1 MAGTIDDIYSPSWH
15 QAVMVFGQ
23 FTAITL
29 SKIAFLRI
37 FLEIEERKKMTTIR
51 ELAVTTERSEN
62 VHQNSLKLQ
71 ELLQEREEIIRQLA
85 LFNKTAGMGALV
97 ASLAHEL
104 NQPLTAIQLNAE
116 LIDSA
121 FTQDSAD
128 ALSDASIKEAMVDL
142 MKDNQRAAT
151 IIKTLRNMFGGGRK
165 SLSSFDLN
173 ELVNDVLLLCK
184 ARLARNLID
193 LELNLHPQP
202 LNCTGDKS
210 QLQQVFLNLMTN
222 ANDAFPTSH
231 TGGKRVVVQTE
242 LRNDTAVISVTD
254 NGSGFPEHLMKR
266 AFEPYVTTKTK
277 GTGLGLVI
285 VKKIIEEHG
294 GNVTISNI
302 EPHGARVL
310 ITLPVAQPGSREQAR
325 AKTAA

>member
-1 MAGTIDDIYSPSWH
+1 MH
-15 QAVMVFGQ
+15 Q
-23 FTAITL
+23 
-29 SKIAFLRI
+29 S
-37 FLEIEERKKMTTIR
+37 
-51 ELAVTTERSEN
+51 
-62 VHQNSLKLQ
+62 SLKLQ
-71 ELLQEREEIIRQLA
+71 ALLQEREEIIRQLA

-128 ALSDASIKEAMVDL
+128 ALNDASIKEAMVDL

-173 ELVNDVLLLCK
+173 ELINDVLLLCK
-184 ARLARNLID
+184 ARLGRNLID

-202 LNCTGDKS
+202 LHCTGDKS

-222 ANDAFPTSH
+222 ANDAFPPSH
-231 TGGKRVVVQTE
+231 TGVKRVMVRTE
-242 LRNDTAVISVTD
+242 LLNDTALISVID
-254 NGSGFPEHLMKR
+254 NGMGISSDIAESL
-266 AFEPYVTTKTK
+266 FELLRTNKVEGMGVGLWLSRTIVEAHQGAIDFKTSADKGTTFTVRLPVTT
-277 GTGLGLVI
+277 
-285 VKKIIEEHG
+285 
-294 GNVTISNI
+294 
-302 EPHGARVL
+302 EPMVY
-310 ITLPVAQPGSREQAR
+310 
-325 AKTAA
+325 